1 MDNHRCH
8 FSRIEAFFEAL
19 NQAGLKY
26 LVLRNYENLL
36 EPEMYLNGHGDID
49 ILCEDSDLLATTVGA
64 KPCPPK
70 SSAKQD
76 DKIHYMIFVNNQS
89 VSLDL
94 RQVGDGYYCEK
105 WERDLLDRRV
115 KKDCFYVM
123 NEEDY
128 FYTLIY
134 HAILQKQVFS
144 EEYRSRLIEMSAKL
158 GLSVD
163 VYNEQGFISL
173 LEDYMREKGYLFSYS
188 TDCMVPNRF
197 NLVDKKLIVKDL
209 PLQWRHF
216 MFDFKVSAIERMVRI
231 KHFLCH

>member
-8 FSRIEAFFEAL
+8 FSRIEIFFEVL
-19 NQAGLKY
+19 NRAELKY

-36 EPEMYLNGHGDID
+36 EPEMYLDGHGDID
-49 ILCEDSDLLATTVGA
+49 LLCEDSSLLSEAVGA
-64 KPCPPK
+64 IPNPPK
-70 SSAKQD
+70 SSTLED
-76 DKIHYMIFVNNQS
+76 DKVHYKIFIDSQS

-94 RQVGDGYYCEK
+94 RQVGDGYYCEN

-134 HAILQKQVFS
+134 HAILQKRSFS
-144 EEYRSRLIEMSAKL
+144 EEYRLRLIEMSKKL
-158 GLSVD
+158 GLNLD
-163 VYNEQGFISL
+163 VYNEQEFVRI
-173 LEDYMREKGYLFSYS
+173 LEDYIRVKGYVFSYS
-188 TDCMVPNRF
+188 NDCMVPNRF
-197 NLVDKKLIVKDL
+197 NLVDKRLVRKDW

-216 MFDFKVSAIERMVRI
+216 KFDIKVLTIERLVKI
-231 KHFLCH
+231 KHSVFH